1 MGECLKAD
9 YQVPIYF
16 IPLTEDDRKPEVTD
30 TKKKLE
36 RIVPADEAQT
46 GIETLRRTFV
56 FLMSLN
62 YFS

>member
-1 MGECLKAD
+1 MGECVKQD

-36 RIVPADEAQT
+36 RIVPADEAKT
-46 GIETLRRTFV
+46 GI
-56 FLMSLN
+56 
-62 YFS
+62 